1 MTSLTPWRTSAEG
14 GPKEDGQ
21 ALQQQAEQRTCGGS
35 ISASRSI
42 LDRLQHVPMAEEQQQ
57 AVQALFEE
65 HLHSSST
72 MAVEKIKT
80 VMLTVMKSKESM
92 DSERDDWMGR
102 MHPA

>member
-1 MTSLTPWRTSAEG
+1 MTSLTSWRTSAEG

-35 ISASRSI
+35 ISASRNI

-65 HLHSSST
+65 HLRLKQYHGS
-72 MAVEKIKT
+72 
-80 VMLTVMKSKESM
+80 
-92 DSERDDWMGR
+92 
-102 MHPA
+102 